1 MSQTA
6 STRDFWH
13 NRKVLV
19 TGHTGFKGA
28 WLCLWLERLGA
39 RVVGVA
45 LPPETQP
52 NLYELMQ
59 PWPGLEH
66 HIRDLRDRERAVAL
80 IADSGAELLF
90 HLAAQS
96 LVPAARR
103 DPAGTFATNV
113 MGTVHVLEGALR
125 CPSLRAALI
134 ITTDKVYANAGQ
146 GRAFGEDDPL
156 GGDEPYAA
164 SKAAAE
170 LAAASFHTP
179 FKAAGKAVATARA
192 GNVLGGGDWAAD
204 RILPDLVRSLDS
216 GRRTAIRNPQGVR
229 PWQHV
234 LDPLAGY
241 LSLAE
246 ALASGKDV
254 PTALNFGPDF
264 QSMRPVS
271 DLIARVLAHLPGH
284 PGWDEVPSPGLHEAA
299 VLRLDSARA
308 RTSLGWRP
316 RLGFEAAVDWTAE
329 WYAAH
334 RGGRDMRALSL
345 EQIAR
350 YEALP

>member
-1 MSQTA
+1 MGLS
-6 STRDFWH
+6 SWRG
-13 NRKVLV
+13 RRVLV
-19 TGHTGFKGA
+19 TGHTGFKGS

-39 RVVGVA
+39 RVAGVA
-45 LPPETQP
+45 LPPDTRP
-52 NLYELMQ
+52 SLFELLE
-59 PWPGLEH
+59 PWPTLEH
-66 HIRDLRDRERAVAL
+66 HICDLRDRDRAAAL
-80 IADSGAELLF
+80 IADSGAEMLF

-134 ITTDKVYANAGQ
+134 ITTDKVYANAGK
-146 GRAFGEDDPL
+146 GRAFREDDPL

-170 LAAASFHTP
+170 LAVASFRAP
-179 FKAAGKAVATARA
+179 FTAAGKAVATARA

-204 RILPDLVRSLDS
+204 RILPDLVRSLAS
-216 GRRTAIRNPQGVR
+216 GHRTAIRNPQGVR

-241 LSLAE
+241 LAHAE
-246 ALASGKDV
+246 ALAAGKDT
-254 PTALNFGPDF
+254 PAALNFGPDSL
-264 QSMRPVS
+264 SMRPVS
-271 DLIARVLAHLPGH
+271 ELMARVLAHLPGH
-284 PGWDEVPSPGLHEAA
+284 PGWDAVPSPGLHEAA

-308 RTSLGWRP
+308 RADLGWRP
-316 RLGFEAAVDWTAE
+316 RLDFEAAVDWTAD

-334 RGGRDMRALSL
+334 RDGQDMRRFTL

>member
-1 MSQTA
+1 MSQVE
-6 STRDFWH
+6 STRAFW
-13 NRKVLV
+13 RGRRVLV

-39 RVVGVA
+39 RVAGIA
-45 LPPETQP
+45 LPPDAQP
-52 NLYELMQ
+52 NLYDMLR
-59 PWPGLEH
+59 PWDGQRH
-66 HIRDLRDRERAVAL
+66 DICDLRERDRAIAL
-80 IADSGAELLF
+80 IADSGAEVLI

-125 CPSLRAALI
+125 CASLRAALI

-170 LAAASFHTP
+170 LAVMSFHAL

-204 RILPDLVRSLDS
+204 RILPDLVRSLES

-241 LSLAE
+241 VAHAE
-246 ALASGKDV
+246 ALATGKD
-254 PTALNFGPDF
+254 PPAALNFGPDSA
-264 QSMRPVS
+264 SMRPVS
-271 DLIARVLAHLPGH
+271 ELIARVLALLPAH
-284 PGWDEVPSPGLHEAA
+284 PGWDALPSPGLHEAA

-308 RTSLGWRP
+308 RSSLGWRP
-316 RLGFEAAVDWTAE
+316 RLGFDAAVDWTAD

-334 RGGRDMRALSL
+334 RGGQDMRRFTLD
-345 EQIAR
+345 QIAR

>member
-1 MSQTA
+1 MDLS
-6 STRDFWH
+6 FWR
-13 NRKVLV
+13 NRRVLV

-45 LPPETQP
+45 LPPETRP
-52 NLYELMQ
+52 NLYELLQ
-59 PWPGLEH
+59 PWPALEH
-66 HIRDLRDRERAVAL
+66 HIRDLRDRERSVAL
-80 IADSGAELLF
+80 IGDSGADVLF

-96 LVPAARR
+96 LVPAAQR
-103 DPAGTFATNV
+103 DAAATFATNV

-134 ITTDKVYANAGQ
+134 VTTDKVYANAGQ
-146 GRAFGEDDPL
+146 GRAFREDDPL

-170 LAAASFHTP
+170 LAVMSFHAP

-192 GNVLGGGDWAAD
+192 GNVIGGGDWGAE
-204 RILPDLVRSLDS
+204 RIVPDLVRSIDS
-216 GRRTAIRNPQGVR
+216 GRPTAIRNPQGVR

-241 LSLAE
+241 LAFAE
-246 ALASGKDV
+246 ALAAGKQA
-254 PTALNFGPDF
+254 PAALNFGPDS
-264 QSMRPVS
+264 QSMRTVAE
-271 DLIARVLAHLPGH
+271 LIERLVARVPDH
-284 PGWDEVPSPGLHEAA
+284 PGCEAKPSPELHEAA
-299 VLRLDSARA
+299 VLLLDSARA
-308 RTSLGWRP
+308 RAALDWHP
-316 RLGFEAAVDWTAE
+316 RLGFKDAVDWTAE

-334 RGGRDMRALSL
+334 RGGRGMRALSL

-350 YEALP
+350 YEARP